1 MQRLANL
8 GLLSQYTKELEGH
21 LVQNLK
27 KTYLYKV
34 KHLKVLNAYLLNY
47 KWHFLGGLLFV
58 SLSTIFGTYQGVIV
72 RNGTNKIIDIIN
84 DHTEADPGVFI
95 QYGVIIIALALVSGL
110 FMFLMRQTI
119 IVMSRHIEYDQKN
132 EIYNH
137 YQQLDTG
144 FYKRNTTGDLMNRIS
159 EDVSRVRMYTGP
171 AIMYIANTI
180 VTTVTI
186 LIFMLKVNVTLTLL
200 VFLPLPVLSYIIY
213 KVSDLISKQSTKVQQ
228 ELSTLTTQA
237 QETFSA
243 IRIIKAYAR
252 ENFFKGQM
260 EQKNETYKSTALKL
274 AAIESLF
281 APVMA
286 LMIGLSVLIT
296 VWYGGKLTIENK
308 IEPGNITEFI
318 LYVFRL
324 TWPFAS
330 LGWVTSLVQRASA
343 SQERINEFLQ
353 QEPTIKNDNPEIYK
367 INGDLEFKNVSFT
380 YPENNITALKNISF
394 KLKQGQ
400 SLGITGQV
408 GSGKSSIVSLITRQY
423 DSTGGEILIDNKNIK
438 QHNLHLLRK
447 NCGVVPQ
454 EVFLFSDTVANN
466 ISFGSPEK
474 IVDRKYIEEA
484 ARQAGVYENILGFA
498 DKFETVVGERGVTL
512 SGGQKQRISIA
523 RAIINKPQ
531 LLIFDD
537 CLSAVDSETEEL
549 ILGNLK
555 KEMKGK
561 TSVIVSH
568 RISSIKNADLILY
581 LKNGEISEMGTHEE
595 LLVLGK
601 DYSHLNQ
608 LQKH

>member
-1 MQRLANL
+1 M
-8 GLLSQYTKELEGH
+8 
-21 LVQNLK
+21 
-27 KTYLYKV
+27 
-34 KHLKVLNAYLLNY
+34 
-47 KWHFLGGLLFV
+47 FV

-72 RNGTNKIIDIIN
+72 RNGTNRILEIIGQGGSKTDSW
-84 DHTEADPGVFI
+84 VFI
-95 QYGVIIIALALVSGL
+95 GYGLTIVGLALMSGL

-137 YQQLDTG
+137 YQNLDTG

-186 LIFMLKVNVTLTLL
+186 LIFMLKVNTTLTLL
-200 VFLPLPVLSYIIY
+200 VFLPLPILSYIIY
-213 KVSDLISKQSTKVQQ
+213 KVSDLISKQSTQVQQ
-228 ELSTLTTQA
+228 QLSKLTTQA

-252 ENFFKGQM
+252 ERFFNGQM
-260 EQKNETYKSTALKL
+260 EEKNEGYKKTALKL

-281 APVMA
+281 APVMS

-296 VWYGGKLTIENK
+296 VWYGGKLTIEHK

-353 QEPTIKNDNPEIYK
+353 QAPTIKNTNPEIYP
-367 INGDLEFKNVSFT
+367 IQGNLEFKNVSFT
-380 YPENNITALKNISF
+380 YPENNITALSHVSF

-408 GSGKSSIVSLITRQY
+408 GSGKSSIINLITRQY
-423 DSTGGEILIDNKNIK
+423 DTSAGEILIDNKNIK
-438 QHNLHLLRK
+438 EHNLHLLRK
-447 NCGVVPQ
+447 NCGIVPQ
-454 EVFLFSDTVANN
+454 EVFLFSDTIANN
-466 ISFGSPEK
+466 ISFGSELK
-474 IVDRKYIEEA
+474 EVDRAVVETA
-484 ARQAGVYENILGFA
+484 AKQAGVYDNILGFP
-498 DKFETVVGERGVTL
+498 DKFETLVGERGVTL

-537 CLSAVDSETEEL
+537 CLSAVDSETEEF
-549 ILGNLK
+549 ILANLK
-555 KEMKGK
+555 QEMKGK

-581 LKNGEISEMGTHEE
+581 LKDGEIAEMGTHDE
-595 LLVLGK
+595 LIRLGK
-601 DYSHLNQ
+601 NYFHLNQ
-608 LQKH
+608 LQSH